1 MRKLLLLSVL
11 LAFCATFVYADTVYL
26 DGGGKLQGDIV
37 KETEDTIVLRTYNG
51 IEAEISRDSVL
62 KIVRGK
68 SPFQQAMEEVEA
80 QLGKLSPKD
89 AQGHYKLAL
98 YCRQWSLKKKAKEFF
113 EKVIAIDQD
122 HAGARKNLGY
132 EKVEGKWVKQSASKA
147 KKGKTARVK
156 ALTNAEKKY
165 LEKLIVRYFKEEDKR
180 DEILDKIKKK
190 DGIPGNLIGHFSKL
204 AFKHAKGGLKVGEGE
219 STFGHSDYKGLI
231 YVKVQGDAKA
241 KLPLFIALHGG
252 GKGVG
257 HWNEA
262 ARTWVKRISQR
273 LKNFIF
279 FAPTVLQKNYAE
291 WAGNPTEEAYVKEV
305 IKAIKRSFNVDTNRV
320 YMAGYS
326 MGAYGTWHIGGH
338 QADIFAGL
346 CSGAGGMLIL
356 RGEPWG
362 DGIIANLMHT
372 PIISLHG
379 STDRPAPVWSDQKA
393 NEIMN
398 GLAKKHKGCYKHKY
412 IEYPGGHQA
421 AGQGLNTALDWIFKF
436 KRNPYPKK
444 VIWEP
449 KRKFNRYF
457 YWLKV
462 NEPKIGQRIEAE
474 IKGNTIK
481 LTTENLDSGFSVFLN
496 DKLLDLKKPVIVKI
510 NGETKFNGVVSPSV
524 SAIVESAAE
533 KIDSE
538 MWFCA
543 RIDF

>member
-11 LAFCATFVYADTVYL
+11 LVFCAPFAYGDTVYL
-26 DGGGKLQGDIV
+26 EGGGKLQGDIV
-37 KETEDTIVLRTYNG
+37 KETEEAIVLRTYNG
-51 IEAEISRDSVL
+51 IEAELSRDSIL

-80 QLGKLSPKD
+80 QLGRLSPKD

-98 YCRQWSLKKKAKEFF
+98 FCRQWSLKRKAKELL
-113 EKVIAIDQD
+113 EKVVAINPD

-132 EKVEGKWVKQSASKA
+132 EKVEGKWAKRTASKA
-147 KKGKTARVK
+147 GKGKTAKAK
-156 ALTNAEKKY
+156 ALSAKEKAY
-165 LEKLIVRYFKEEDKR
+165 LEKLVARYINDESKR
-180 DEILDKIKKK
+180 DEIICKIKKK
-190 DGIPGNLIGHFSKL
+190 DGIPGKLIEHFSKL

-252 GKGVG
+252 GKGSG
-257 HWNEA
+257 HYSTA
-262 ARTWVKRISQR
+262 ARLWLGKIRQR
-273 LKNFIF
+273 LKSFIF

-305 IKAIKRSFNVDTNRV
+305 IKAVKRSFNVDTNRV

-338 QADIFAGL
+338 EADIFAGL
-346 CSGAGGMLIL
+346 CSGAGGMLLL

-372 PIISLHG
+372 PIIALHG
-379 STDRPAPVWSDQKA
+379 SSDRPAPVWSDQKA
-393 NEIMN
+393 DKVLNE
-398 GLAKKHKGCYKHKY
+398 LAKKHKGYYVHKY
-412 IEYPGGHQA
+412 VEFPGGHQA
-421 AGQGLNTALDWIFKF
+421 AGQGINSALDWMFRF

-444 VIWEP
+444 IIWEP

-462 NEPKIGQRIEAE
+462 NKPKIGQRIKAE

-481 LTTENLDSGFSVFLN
+481 LTTENLDGGFSVFLN
-496 DKLLDLKKPVIVKI
+496 DKLVNLSKPVVVKI
-510 NGETKFNGVVSPSV
+510 NGETKFNGVVSHSV